1 MVRGRVCLAV
11 VVAVLSLAGC
21 ATPAAPDPRGKWLP
35 VNRMAD
41 APQAIPLNQIY
52 VFQATPVDGTLKS
65 MLTRWARDQRMTLS
79 YLHPNDYTLY
89 GPVGSIRTPSLVE
102 AATALTNAYE
112 TQNLAVV
119 VDRST
124 IVVSLTTKRDDSVSL
139 PRGVETSSA
148 GAGQ

>member
-1 MVRGRVCLAV
+1 M
-11 VVAVLSLAGC
+11 
-21 ATPAAPDPRGKWLP
+21 P

-41 APQAIPLNQIY
+41 APQAIPLNQVY
-52 VFQATPVDGTLKS
+52 VFQANPADGTLKS
-65 MLTRWARDQRMTLS
+65 MLTRWARDQRMSLT

-102 AATALTNAYE
+102 AASALTAAYAS
-112 TQNLAVV
+112 QNLVVV

-124 IVVSLTTKRDDSVSL
+124 IVVSLATQRDESISAA
-139 PRGVETSSA
+139 GGGETSSA